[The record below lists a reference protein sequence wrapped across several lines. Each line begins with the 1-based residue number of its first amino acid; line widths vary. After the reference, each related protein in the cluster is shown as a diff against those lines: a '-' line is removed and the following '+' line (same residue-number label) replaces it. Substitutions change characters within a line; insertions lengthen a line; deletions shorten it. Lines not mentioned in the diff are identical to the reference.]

1 MTEPYPSLRLA
12 DIRKGKRFRTDLGD
26 IDALAASIK
35 ANGLLHP
42 VVVTSDNLLVAGER
56 RLAAVSK
63 LGWVRVPVRIID
75 PVDLLTAE
83 RDENAVRKDFTPSEA
98 VAIAAAIR
106 PVEQALARERMEQGR
121 PPRTSETVSEVTRP
135 MDRGESR
142 ERVAAAVGMSFTT
155 LQRAEEVV
163 QAAEAGLI
171 PQSVVEEMDE
181 TGVVA
186 PAYRQAR
193 AARERAPR
201 PERRAIAK
209 PKRMPPRW
217 RPLFTKWCRR
227 AVREDRRWLVEM
239 RQEIDA
245 ALAAIDGN
253 RREEETDDG
262 RDPDA

>member
-1 MTEPYPSLRLA
+1 MSEPYPSLRLA
-12 DIRKGKRFRTDLGD
+12 DIRKGKRYRTDLGD

-35 ANGLLHP
+35 VNGLLHP

-56 RLAAVSK
+56 RLAAVSL
-63 LGWVRVPVRIID
+63 LGWTRVPVRIID

-83 RDENAVRKDFTPSEA
+83 RDENAVRKDFTPTEA

-106 PVEQALARERMEQGR
+106 PVEQELARERQGR
-121 PPRTSETVSEVTRP
+121 PGQARSETVSERSP
-135 MDRGESR
+135 MALGESR

-163 QAAEAGLI
+163 EAANAGLI

-186 PAYRQAR
+186 PAYRQAQ
-193 AARERAPR
+193 AARGRAPR
-201 PERRAIAK
+201 VERRAIAK

-245 ALAAIDGN
+245 ALAAIDGSSP
-253 RREEETDDG
+253 EEDVTDGG